1 MSMKR
6 KLVSL
11 LLILAMGVSLLVG
24 CGDANTGNNSGAGS
38 NSNTN
43 SNVENDQQKDE
54 DKTTTVSYDTTTLL
68 YNEEL
73 DSFDMVMCEVTY
85 DANLLAIEED
95 EPVTDLVAIGPRFKH
110 VESDAYFN
118 MRFSTEAPD
127 FSAGLYYEKEK
138 ASYLDGQDRE
148 FSELKNVTIGS
159 MEAAT
164 YTVKYNES
172 YITQE
177 WLFQFNEG
185 ILVLSS
191 YGSEDELNKVE
202 DLLKEALLK
211 VTVDGKEPNTPG
223 YAYMLLDPETGE
235 SLYVVEFNPEV
246 FVIDDVYTLSGNE
259 ISLNYKD
266 TSLAYQEIKI
276 QVNRYTSGLEYFE
289 GFLGKVGYEVNE
301 GKVVKTA
308 GKVGDENIYVGFAM
322 DRRGE
327 QSRLFFIEMSD
338 GNVITGQ
345 IPNANE
351 SDEVD
356 IVSAFLNIYPVK

>member
-1 MSMKR
+1 
-6 KLVSL
+6 
-11 LLILAMGVSLLVG
+11 
-24 CGDANTGNNSGAGS
+24 
-38 NSNTN
+38 
-43 SNVENDQQKDE
+43 
-54 DKTTTVSYDTTTLL
+54 
-68 YNEEL
+68 
-73 DSFDMVMCEVTY
+73 
-85 DANLLAIEED
+85 
-95 EPVTDLVAIGPRFKH
+95 
-110 VESDAYFN
+110 
-118 MRFSTEAPD
+118 
-127 FSAGLYYEKEK
+127 
-138 ASYLDGQDRE
+138 
-148 FSELKNVTIGS
+148 
-159 MEAAT
+159 
-164 YTVKYNES
+164 
-172 YITQE
+172 
-177 WLFQFNEG
+177 
-185 ILVLSS
+185 
-191 YGSEDELNKVE
+191 
-202 DLLKEALLK
+202 
-211 VTVDGKEPNTPG
+211 
-223 YAYMLLDPETGE
+223 MLLDPETGE

-327 QSRLFFIEMSD
+327 QSRLFFIEMPD

>member
-1 MSMKR
+1 MKR
-6 KLVSL
+6 RLLSLFLVM
-11 LLILAMGVSLLVG
+11 AMGISLLVG
-24 CGDANTGNNSGAGS
+24 CGGSNTGDNSG
-38 NSNTN
+38 TN
-43 SNVENDQQKDE
+43 SNVENDQQE
-54 DKTTTVSYDTTTLL
+54 DDVKTTTVSYNASGIINDTVT
-68 YNEEL
+68 
-73 DSFDMVMCEVTY
+73 CEITY
-85 DANLLAIEED
+85 DESLLNVEES
-95 EPVTDLVAIGPRFKH
+95 EPVTDLVVCVPRFCH
-110 VESDAYFN
+110 AESDAYFN
-118 MRFSTEAPD
+118 MSFSPEAPD
-127 FSAGLYYEKEK
+127 FSVGLYYEKEK
-138 ASYLDGQDRE
+138 EYFGEQDRE

-159 MEAAT
+159 MEAGT

-185 ILVLSS
+185 VLVLSS
-191 YGSEDELNKVE
+191 GGSEDELNKVE
-202 DLLKEALLK
+202 DLLKESLLK

-223 YAYMLLDPETGE
+223 YAYMLQDPETSE

-289 GFLGKVGYEVNE
+289 GFLGKVGYEAGPD
-301 GKVVKTA
+301 GKVSKTA

-327 QSRLFFIEMSD
+327 QSRLFFIEMPD
-338 GNVITGQ
+338 GNVITGK
-345 IPNANE
+345 IPNVNE
-351 SDEVD
+351 NEEVD
-356 IVSAFLNIYPVK
+356 IVSAFLNIYSVE